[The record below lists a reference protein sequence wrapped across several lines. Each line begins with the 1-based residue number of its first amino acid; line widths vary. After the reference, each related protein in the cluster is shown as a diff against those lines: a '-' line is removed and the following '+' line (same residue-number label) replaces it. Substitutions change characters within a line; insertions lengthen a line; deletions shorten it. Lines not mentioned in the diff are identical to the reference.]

1 MNFELCV
8 YNQVRIEV
16 VVGLKLC
23 CKGTFFFAYIQIFE
37 LKKFYSGGYMFAIWK
52 GYYFF
57 TFSFGKIWKFE
68 NLFVSLQSLFR
79 TKSKEPRIKTYYL
92 RSLQK
97 NRELYTS

>member
-37 LKKFYSGGYMFAIWK
+37 LKKFYSGAICLQYGK
-52 GYYFF
+52 VIIFLHF
-57 TFSFGKIWKFE
+57 TLEKFGNSKILLYLCKEFGA
-68 NLFVSLQSLFR
+68 
-79 TKSKEPRIKTYYL
+79 KSKEPRIKTYYL

>member
-52 GYYFF
+52 GYY
-57 TFSFGKIWKFE
+57 SFYIFLWK
-68 NLFVSLQSLFR
+68 NLEIRKFCCIFA
-79 TKSKEPRIKTYYL
+79 
-92 RSLQK
+92 K
-97 NRELYTS
+97 NLEQRARNQE